1 MSETI
6 FDKNEQKIKTKVQ
19 KEFNT
24 ELFVKSI
31 NEKFLRDEDILLPSF
46 SESEIVRHF
55 TNLSKKNFALDSGFY
70 PLGSCTMKY
79 NPKINEWASMLNGF
93 TNIHPAQPDE
103 TIQGALMLMY
113 VLQKQLCAIT
123 GMDAVSL
130 QPKAGAHGE
139 LTGMMV
145 IKAYFES
152 KGLKKTKVI
161 VPDSAHGTNPASAKM
176 CGFQVIE
183 VKSTPDGLVDINE
196 LEKLLDND
204 VAALML
210 TNPNTLGLF
219 ERNISKISN
228 MVHNAGGLLY
238 YDGANFNA
246 VMGISNPAIMGFD
259 VVHLNLHKTFATP
272 HGCGGPGAGPIGV
285 VKKLED
291 YLPTP
296 VVKFDGK
303 KYYRDY
309 NLEYS
314 IGKVSSFFGNF
325 PVLVKA
331 FTYISMMGK
340 DLKQASV
347 DAVLNANY
355 IKEKLKNCYH
365 IAIDEIC
372 AHEFVLTN
380 EFQKA
385 FGVNTLQIAKRLIDY
400 GFHPPT
406 IYFPLIIHE
415 AMMIEPTES
424 ETKETLDNF
433 IEVMRKIAKEAEQS
447 PELLA
452 DAPHNTPV
460 RKVDETNAAR
470 HPDLKWKS
478 SEE

>member
-1 MSETI
+1 MGETI
-6 FDKNEQKIKTKVQ
+6 FEKSNKKEKSKKQ
-19 KEFNT
+19 KEFNIDVFSKT
-24 ELFVKSI
+24 I
-31 NEKFLRDEDILLPSF
+31 DTKFLRDEDIKLPCM
-46 SESEIVRHF
+46 SESEVVRHY
-55 TNLSKKNFALDSGFY
+55 TNLSKKNFPLDGGFY

-79 NPKINEWASMLNGF
+79 NPKVNEMIANLDGF
-93 TNIHPAQPDE
+93 ANIHPSQPDE
-103 TIQGALMLMY
+103 SIQGALSLMY
-113 VLQKQLCAIT
+113 ILQKQLCAIT

-145 IKAYFES
+145 IKAYFENL
-152 KGLKKTKVI
+152 GIEKTKVI
-161 VPDSAHGTNPASAKM
+161 VPDSAHGTNPASSKM
-176 CGFQVIE
+176 CDFEVVQ
-183 VKSTPDGLVDINE
+183 VKSTKDGLVDLEE
-196 LEKLLDND
+196 LEKLLDD
-204 VAALML
+204 KVAALML

-219 ERNISKISN
+219 EKNISKISD
-228 MVHNAGGLLY
+228 MVHKAGGLLY

-291 YLPTP
+291 FLPVP
-296 VVKFDGK
+296 VIKFDGK

-309 NLEYS
+309 NIDKT

-325 PVLVKA
+325 NVLVKA
-331 FTYISMMGK
+331 FTYITMMGK
-340 DLKQASV
+340 DLKQASI

-355 IKEKLKNCYH
+355 IKAKLKDCYQ

-406 IYFPLIIHE
+406 IYFPLIVHE

-424 ETKETLDNF
+424 ETKETLDEF
-433 IEVMRKIAKEAEQS
+433 IEVMKKIAQEAQNS

-470 HPDLKWKS
+470 HPNLKYDN
-478 SEE
+478 